1 VSLSTPIFPARH
13 GGPCRAVWRALCLAL
28 VVATAGGALLA
39 QQYPKNLVY
48 QPRGNRAE
56 GLAAAPKTDSSVVL
70 VSALADV
77 SPHSPITEWPQ
88 NLRLRFFYPP
98 GERPPVL
105 RVRQLR
111 SNTGYYVM
119 DSVTPSAPWA
129 TGAVNSFAW
138 GTSIASQVYDFQV
151 PAAQR
156 EKTSKSAWLSG
167 LGVVVTLGTGGA
179 AGQLQR
185 LTVAPAAFEHSDG
198 PLSVANY
205 LFSFRT
211 NEAAVVSGSIVNAND
226 KPVLSGLN
234 YSVTAGS
241 PFTVRWTAAGSP
253 DGWYRLVLDVSFA
266 GQQPQVAVRFYH
278 KRALPAGG

>member
-1 VSLSTPIFPARH
+1 VSLSKPILPARH

-167 LGVVVTLGTGGA
+167 LGVVVTLGTG
-179 AGQLQR
+179 
-185 LTVAPAAFEHSDG
+185 